1 MCKVILETKH
11 SFRVKL
17 NKPKIV
23 FLRQLEYKTKTKMN
37 VWL

>member
-17 NKPKIV
+17 YKLKVV
-23 FLRQLEYKTKTKMN
+23 FLRQLEYKTKTETN
-37 VWL
+37 VWF